1 MAASLQL
8 TPAQEAAWDQS
19 RQAAILGVVITMLVL
34 GNLSVPMR
42 FWAQWRIQKRVMPE
56 DYCLV
61 VALLFANIV
70 SAALLAAWYN
80 GFGLHVWRVE
90 MEDLSMGHLRNIFLS
105 FWITAVFNGPS
116 LFATKL
122 ALLLYYRR
130 LFIINQR
137 WIRIAWWAN
146 LIYVTLW
153 VAGSTIFYILQC
165 LPASYY
171 WERVDPHSTITHGS
185 CPHSTNVI
193 GVPLI
198 LNILSDVTILLLP
211 VITVTTLQMRL
222 IRKIGLAAVF
232 SVGVAASASALARVL
247 VLEVGTDVQSDATYN
262 TVAFEVLCVVEL
274 NLAIVC
280 TCAVPIASVLRMA
293 RTKSQHHTDGYEM
306 YDGAAASK
314 PGRSLTKTH
323 FSTITT
329 HETGGVGGVRTASTE
344 QLHYG
349 TATTSCPT
357 KQEGRWE
364 GSSAG
369 DAAGAHQI
377 MVKVDVDV
385 R

>member
-1 MAASLQL
+1 MAASSHL
-8 TPAQEAAWDQS
+8 TAEQAAAWSES
-19 RQAAILGVVITMLVL
+19 RQSAILGVVITMLVL

-61 VALLFANIV
+61 VALLFANVV
-70 SAALLAAWYN
+70 SAALLVAWYN

-90 MEDLSMGHLRNIFLS
+90 IEDPTMRHLRNIFTN

-146 LIYVTLW
+146 LIYVSLW
-153 VAGSTIFYILQC
+153 VVGSTVFYILQC
-165 LPASYY
+165 LPPSYY
-171 WERVDPHSTITHGS
+171 WERVDPHSTIKHGS
-185 CPHSTNVI
+185 CPHSTNII
-193 GVPLI
+193 GLPLI

-211 VITVTTLQMRL
+211 VISVTRLQMHL

-247 VLEVGTDVQSDATYN
+247 VLEVSTDVQSDATFN
-262 TVAFEVLCVVEL
+262 TVAFEILCVVEL

-280 TCAVPIASVLRMA
+280 TCAVPIASCLRMA
-293 RTKSQHHTDGYEM
+293 RAKSQHQTDGYEM
-306 YDGAAASK
+306 YGAASK
-314 PGRSLTKTH
+314 TGRSLTKTH
-323 FSTITT
+323 LSTITAQKT
-329 HETGGVGGVRTASTE
+329 TAGRSASTE

-349 TATTSCPT
+349 SATTSCVT
-357 KQEGRWE
+357 KEDGRWE
-364 GSSAG
+364 SDSG
-369 DAAGAHQI
+369 GAHQI
-377 MVKVDVDV
+377 RVKVDVDV